1 MSKGQI
7 LYYIYVDCYRIGAD
21 PIMIT
26 GVYDDYFKG
35 IDSDG
40 CTYTFKFSD
49 IGDILFYS
57 PEEGIKNSGR
67 VTRWWRV
74 KVKSAS
80 KDADFSSK
88 NKK

>member
-7 LYYIYVDCYRIGAD
+7 LYYIYVDCYKIVAD

-26 GVYDDYFKG
+26 GIYDDYFKG

-57 PEEGIKNSGR
+57 PEEGIK
-67 VTRWWRV
+67 
-74 KVKSAS
+74 KFKAS
-80 KDADFSSK
+80 HQMVAC
-88 NKK
+88 

>member
-26 GVYDDYFKG
+26 GIYDDYFKG

-49 IGDILFYS
+49 IGDILFY
-57 PEEGIKNSGR
+57 
-67 VTRWWRV
+67 
-74 KVKSAS
+74 
-80 KDADFSSK
+80 
-88 NKK
+88 